1 MPLKT
6 SWTVALAGT
15 EIGHNH
21 AVIPGVLVVTGVRPF
36 SAPDPP
42 PKTTLVVF
50 AAPDADPAE
59 VDLLLAGLEDADDAA
74 TFGSTPTETIKLVE
88 GERVLATLDRE
99 QLVETRLPQVVRTTV
114 LPEPGTQLGD
124 PAVWV
129 ARQGGGVRLISL
141 P

>member
-1 MPLKT
+1 M
-6 SWTVALAGT
+6 
-15 EIGHNH
+15 
-21 AVIPGVLVVTGVRPF
+21 F
-36 SAPDPP
+36 AP
-42 PKTTLVVF
+42 
-50 AAPDADPAE
+50 PDADPAE

-99 QLVETRLPQVVRTTV
+99 QLVETRLPQVVRTNV

-129 ARQGGGVRLISL
+129 ARQGGGVRLISA